1 MKSSS
6 FNTKSKIKRGVI
18 LSLVY
23 LFLIIIGIS
32 VVYPLIW
39 TFFGSIRDEAK
50 FATNP
55 WGLPEQFDLRIYLE
69 VLTKY
74 GLARNILNSLIMSVV
89 GVLLI
94 IWLALT
100 ASYGLSR
107 LKWKMSK
114 LVMALFMTGIM
125 IPVHSTLIP
134 LYVSLRPI
142 SKIDER
148 LALMIPYVV
157 FGLPVAIFI
166 ISNYMKSI
174 PLSLEEAAVI
184 EGSSLIKSFFK
195 IIVPITSPAI
205 ATVSIFSFMGIWNE
219 LMFALVF
226 LQRAAVQTLPL
237 GILRF
242 TGLYTTQW
250 QPTMAAI
257 VIAMIPSLIVYII
270 LQEKIIG
277 GMTAGSIKG

>member
-1 MKSSS
+1 LKREHPNDMAKLKSNVTR
-6 FNTKSKIKRGVI
+6 FF
-18 LSLVY
+18 VY
-23 LFLIIIGIS
+23 LFLIVIGVT
-32 VVYPLIW
+32 VVYPLVW
-39 TFFGSIRDEAK
+39 TFFGSVRDETQ
-50 FATNP
+50 FSLNP
-55 WGLPEQFDLRIYLE
+55 WGFPEQLDLSVYVE
-69 VLTKY
+69 VFTEY
-74 GLARNILNSLIMSVV
+74 GLARNILNSLIMSIV
-89 GVLLI
+89 GVLAI
-94 IWLALT
+94 IWLSLT
-100 ASYGLSR
+100 ASYALARLRWRGAKFMMAFFLS
-107 LKWKMSK
+107 
-114 LVMALFMTGIM
+114 GIM

-134 LYVSLRPI
+134 LYVTLRPLA
-142 SKIDER
+142 KVDER

-184 EGSSLIKSFFK
+184 EGCSLIKSFFN
-195 IIVPITSPAI
+195 IILPMTKPAI

-226 LQRAAVQTLPL
+226 LQRSTVQTLPL

-257 VIAMIPSLIVYII
+257 VIAMIPSLIIYSI

-277 GMTAGSIKG
+277 GMTAGSLKG

>member
-1 MKSSS
+1 MSSS
-6 FNTKSKIKRGVI
+6 KFNTKSKIRRGI
-18 LSLVY
+18 GLSLLY
-23 LFLIIIGIS
+23 LVLIIIGIS

-39 TFFGSIRDEAK
+39 TFFGSVRDEAK

-55 WGLPEQFDLRIYLE
+55 WGFPEQINLRIYLE

-74 GLARNILNSLIMSVV
+74 GLARNVFNSLYMSII

-94 IWLALT
+94 IWLTLT
-100 ASYGLSR
+100 ASYGLAR

-114 LVMALFMTGIM
+114 YVMALFLSGIM

-166 ISNYMKSI
+166 VSNYMKSI

-195 IIVPITSPAI
+195 IIVPMTLPAI

-226 LQRAAVQTLPL
+226 LQRSVVQTLPL
-237 GILRF
+237 GVLRF

-257 VIAMIPSLIVYII
+257 VIAMVPSLVVYIV

>member
-1 MKSSS
+1 MKREHP
-6 FNTKSKIKRGVI
+6 NDMAKLKSNVTRFF
-18 LSLVY
+18 VY
-23 LFLIIIGIS
+23 LFLIVIGVT
-32 VVYPLIW
+32 VVYPLVW
-39 TFFGSIRDEAK
+39 TFFGSVRDETQ
-50 FATNP
+50 FSLNP
-55 WGLPEQFDLRIYLE
+55 WGFPEQLDLSVYVE
-69 VLTKY
+69 VLTEY
-74 GLARNILNSLIMSVV
+74 GLARNILNSLIMSIV
-89 GVLLI
+89 GVLAI
-94 IWLALT
+94 IWLSLT
-100 ASYGLSR
+100 ASYALARLRWRGAKFMMAFFLS
-107 LKWKMSK
+107 
-114 LVMALFMTGIM
+114 GIM

-134 LYVSLRPI
+134 LYVTLRPLA
-142 SKIDER
+142 KVDER

-184 EGSSLIKSFFK
+184 EGCSLIKSFFN
-195 IIVPITSPAI
+195 IILPMTKPAI

-226 LQRAAVQTLPL
+226 LQRSTVQTLPL

-257 VIAMIPSLIVYII
+257 VIAMIPSLIIYSI

-277 GMTAGSIKG
+277 GMTAGSLKG

>member
-1 MKSSS
+1 MAKLKSNVTR
-6 FNTKSKIKRGVI
+6 FF
-18 LSLVY
+18 VY
-23 LFLIIIGIS
+23 LFLIVIGVT
-32 VVYPLIW
+32 VVYPLVW
-39 TFFGSIRDEAK
+39 TFFGSVRDETQ
-50 FATNP
+50 FSLNP
-55 WGLPEQFDLRIYLE
+55 WGFPEQLDLSVYVE
-69 VLTKY
+69 VLTEY
-74 GLARNILNSLIMSVV
+74 GLARNILNSLIMSIV
-89 GVLLI
+89 GVLAI
-94 IWLALT
+94 IWLSLT
-100 ASYGLSR
+100 ASYALARLRWRGAKFMMAFFLS
-107 LKWKMSK
+107 
-114 LVMALFMTGIM
+114 GIM

-134 LYVSLRPI
+134 LYVTLRPLA
-142 SKIDER
+142 KVDER

-184 EGSSLIKSFFK
+184 EGCSLIKSFFN
-195 IIVPITSPAI
+195 IILPMTKPAI

-226 LQRAAVQTLPL
+226 LQRSTVQTLPL

-257 VIAMIPSLIVYII
+257 VIAMIPSLIIYSI

-277 GMTAGSIKG
+277 GMTAGSLKG

>member
-1 MKSSS
+1 MKREHP
-6 FNTKSKIKRGVI
+6 NDMAKLKSNVTRFF
-18 LSLVY
+18 VY
-23 LFLIIIGIS
+23 LFLIVIGVT
-32 VVYPLIW
+32 VVYPLVW
-39 TFFGSIRDEAK
+39 TFFGSVRNETQ
-50 FATNP
+50 FSLNP
-55 WGLPEQFDLRIYLE
+55 WGFPEQLDLSVYVE
-69 VLTKY
+69 VLTEY
-74 GLARNILNSLIMSVV
+74 GLARNILNSLIMSIV
-89 GVLLI
+89 GVLAI
-94 IWLALT
+94 IWLSLT
-100 ASYGLSR
+100 ASYALARLRWRGAKFMMAFFLS
-107 LKWKMSK
+107 
-114 LVMALFMTGIM
+114 GIM

-134 LYVSLRPI
+134 LYVTLRPLA
-142 SKIDER
+142 KVDER

-184 EGSSLIKSFFK
+184 EGCSLIKSFFN
-195 IIVPITSPAI
+195 IILPMTKPAI

-226 LQRAAVQTLPL
+226 LQRSTVQTLPL

-257 VIAMIPSLIVYII
+257 VIAMIPSLIIYSI

-277 GMTAGSIKG
+277 GMTAGSLKG

>member
-1 MKSSS
+1 MAKLKSNVTR
-6 FNTKSKIKRGVI
+6 FF
-18 LSLVY
+18 VY
-23 LFLIIIGIS
+23 LFLIVIGVT
-32 VVYPLIW
+32 VVYPLVW
-39 TFFGSIRDEAK
+39 TFFGSVRNETQ
-50 FATNP
+50 FSLNP
-55 WGLPEQFDLRIYLE
+55 WGFPEQLDLSVYVE
-69 VLTKY
+69 VLTEY
-74 GLARNILNSLIMSVV
+74 GLARNILNSLIMSIV
-89 GVLLI
+89 GVLAI
-94 IWLALT
+94 IWLSLT
-100 ASYGLSR
+100 ASYALARLRWRGAKFMMAFFLS
-107 LKWKMSK
+107 
-114 LVMALFMTGIM
+114 GIM

-134 LYVSLRPI
+134 LYVTLRPLA
-142 SKIDER
+142 KVDER

-184 EGSSLIKSFFK
+184 EGCSLIKSFFN
-195 IIVPITSPAI
+195 IILPMTKPAI

-226 LQRAAVQTLPL
+226 LQRSTVQTLPL

-257 VIAMIPSLIVYII
+257 VIAMIPSLIIYSI

-277 GMTAGSIKG
+277 GMTAGSLKG